1 MSTEYWLAD
10 AENRVLGPVSIEIVR
25 DLAVRGKLAEVRAV
39 SNDGRSFKPVQ
50 EFPELLKVLSPG
62 SAEDQSKAQAETARQ
77 IRSWLDAVKERPTAE
92 VFKVP
97 PGASREAWRAAF
109 FALVYRYVPN
119 RLPPD
124 ATAELRLACEDA
136 FLHLSERMVDLER
149 LFRAQSQP
157 TAASAPQVPGLPKK
171 DSSRPPEVTWRG
183 GMIHVKCNLAR
194 NDARP
199 FVASPEHTYKDDC
212 IFVPTTERVMV
223 GTPAEV
229 VMLFEGH
236 VTQLHAS
243 GRVVGVKTQPEPGL
257 AIKLLDLME
266 VQRSL
271 IRTWVARSQGV

>member
-10 AENRVLGPVSIEIVR
+10 AENRVLGPVSIDIVR
-25 DLAVRGKLAEVRAV
+25 DLSVRGKLAEVRAV
-39 SNDGRSFKPVQ
+39 SNDGRTFKPVS
-50 EFPELLKVLSPG
+50 EFPDLVKVLAPASG
-62 SAEDQSKAQAETARQ
+62 EEQSKAQAETTRQ
-77 IRSWLDAVKERPTAE
+77 IRGWLDLVKDRPTAE

-124 ATAELRLACEDA
+124 ATPELRLACEDA

-149 LFRAQSQP
+149 LFRAQAQP
-157 TAASAPQVPGLPKK
+157 APQVKK
-171 DSSRPPEVTWRG
+171 EPSRAPEVTWRG
-183 GMIHVKCNLAR
+183 GMIHVKCALAR
-194 NDARP
+194 NDAKP
-199 FVASPEHTYKDDC
+199 FVVSPEHSYKDDC
-212 IFVPTTERVMV
+212 IVVPTHEKVMV

-243 GRVVGVKTQPEPGL
+243 GRVVALKTQPEPGL

-271 IRTWVARSQGV
+271 IRTWVARSQTT